1 MRALVSDNRLE
12 AIAGALIPTP
22 TAIPTGGC
30 TCIVRNTISGWGRL
44 YAPQWDGRKV
54 EVGMSSDASIWEN
67 GGTSGYNRFST
78 TGNPLVMWR
87 LAPSGLTSRLTGMT
101 SGEADATYGATVAG
115 LRLHIDS
122 VLTTWWWPRELTSRE
137 GLLAMRWLARRY
149 GIAL

>member
-1 MRALVSDNRLE
+1 MRALVTDQRLE

-30 TCIVRNTISGWGRL
+30 TFIVRNTRSGWGRL
-44 YAPQWDGRKV
+44 FAPQWDGRIV
-54 EVGMSSDASIWEN
+54 EVGMSDNGRFWEN
-67 GGTSGYNRFST
+67 ARPPEGDSFST
-78 TGNPLVMWR
+78 TGNPLAMWR

-101 SGEADATYGATVAG
+101 SGEADVTYGETVAG
-115 LRLHIDS
+115 MPLTIDH